1 MRERI
6 LLRHIAI
13 QGLDAIDDDS
23 MERSDF
29 VEWIEEMVMDVAI
42 MMSNGQLED
51 FEDARRIVK
60 EGA

>member
-13 QGLDAIDDDS
+13 EGLNAIDDDS
-23 MERSDF
+23 MERADYI
-29 VEWIEEMVMDVAI
+29 EWIEEMVMDVAI